1 MASEDQNKEKEGAP
15 NLPTAPFQWGAFL
28 SAVKDQIPSMDSDT
42 LGSDCNEDDGELFI
56 FQRDQSNL
64 VPDFSEELEDLP
76 PEEAHLQKT
85 FEFMRHPRE
94 TWNEDGEDSAFQ
106 KDKSPRRHVLL
117 ERDGFGLV
125 TEEKSKQEAIA
136 PSVSSINENKP
147 GEGISGVPR
156 DQERDI
162 RENKGRLSS
171 SPDTLPSVEVSPFLM
186 LNTSEKERR
195 KLIETKILSKATL
208 GPPSGELGHPQ
219 PKNNNNNLEIAEQEP
234 GAISAEHP
242 RELMLFAFKDIEKWN
257 LDKVLQDLEQ
267 QSGDRNCTVEAA
279 FSSANHEAVR
289 AQSQTRLMG
298 KLEELCL
305 KQSRA
310 FFSHR
315 RRCLAKF
322 PNFSECQGDGRDVP
336 ILASWTNGQNLPPIE
351 LQHFPEPPTVYID
364 LRDTTPQR
372 SESLAD
378 EQQSSSGS
386 STDEEEEE
394 EMEVTDREKVEEGMK
409 EFPQPS
415 RKGCTAK
422 SFLLQQLRYFRKT
435 SQSSPVAQDKEKCQN
450 LKSSEEN
457 DQLGVRRRQSLKLRR
472 PTSTEP
478 ENSKSS
484 ARSFPALDL
493 NSVARSSR
501 ELKEEPKKGSNRETP
516 RDSADKDT
524 GYPRTGESQ
533 KEKQGEEK
541 RRKQRLKEQLENLK
555 PQHSTTGKQPMA
567 EQTPVL
573 FHTEASFLAPVNTLP
588 TPKGAKREML
598 LMTIWLSSCGQV
610 APCCQQTSFFPG
622 TPLAAASIYPAVV
635 TWLLSLVPCLGARGE
650 SKAPFQVLGLQ
661 QIWYKDALA
670 LHACLTPVSE
680 SEVHSSRKHEK
691 EKEKQQQSPS
701 TSYLKPKNSLQ
712 GMSLFHQQ
720 SSMFLSQTSLL
731 DVIWWKAELDSHMQN
746 QSYPFLP
753 EIPPIHLSHFAT
765 LNSDSMALEKAF
777 AVPAGFYWQTVE
789 TDEKYFPSGS
799 DIRESSDTD
808 SEVAMALLFETL
820 LRSPLAVHHTL
831 QLILASGLDICG
843 FRLLYP
849 QPDMFLSSTVTPPS
863 CYTQEKGPSVLALS
877 LRGPRARGILQD
889 IMGPSDAQLAR
900 VTDCHSIS
908 AIYGSSRAK
917 PLAYL
922 PHMDSR
928 VHRELCFW
936 FGGRVSCDGTLH
948 GGVPNPV
955 GKRSKPRLPR
965 PSLHKADADQEPSNL
980 QDATALWPPAAL
992 VSTTKGDIILMA
1004 SPAVPPHIYGLV
1016 ISTCTQRGFVLQG
1029 TKQLQLS
1036 PKQAHVLGVP
1046 ASQVTV
1052 FCPREASYIPERS
1065 FLEDKLP
1072 SQTRVH
1078 CLALL
1083 LRKENASH
1091 HVPALLKGLMSA
1103 LAEKGFLEDIQ
1114 SNLHSHADPEPS
1126 LCFHAVPYT
1135 DSLLQELGG
1144 NFSVVPDPSNIPLEV
1159 LHSRMYASE
1168 PEMEQVVLL
1177 TFTGKEAM
1185 KSTGSVLH
1193 QILALGC
1200 RKQPAQTPVLEDLD
1214 LPFELLTLKWLPHL
1228 TRIQAKETTPFEVGD
1243 KRWQTSIDSLMS
1255 SPALVCVLRRIGAFV
1270 VLAEILKRLTPHNS
1284 KVSSGCCSLLRV
1296 MSSTPETAFRQA
1308 ALFFTEKDFV
1318 GDPKRR
1324 PALKYLPPPPQ
1335 HPQSEAGETD
1345 TSHAELLF
1353 RSMQVGAQILCT
1365 VLLLKPGTWT
1375 RNLARILRKLDLE
1388 KFSLVGMKHIDLTP
1402 KDVKALLSSEANQ
1415 DPAALEAHSSYLTSG
1430 SSLVLCL
1437 QRQNAVKKLLDLLG
1451 PEDPKEAQAAN
1462 QFFWRAQY
1470 GHSLI
1475 HNGFYGSTSYWVAV
1489 RDVELFFPEG
1499 LCGAGPPSLEGKEIC
1514 TVASDP
1520 TACLEIDKQHR
1531 LVKREARR
1539 QLNLLGPEQPQ
1550 TLECSQ
1556 LSVLCQATCLILPET
1571 SLWKGSPPPYLVLLE
1586 RLIGQGFLVTGA
1598 RLTTMDEPRA
1608 CFISAVLSATNREA
1622 PVMCSQ
1628 LLKGTCLIIAA
1639 QRDNAVVCFDALL
1652 SSDHCQKQA
1661 VSECMKQLL
1670 YPKTEK
1676 QAEELLCVLFDSLT
1690 SDSSYQIEIQDP

>member
-1 MASEDQNKEKEGAP
+1 MASKDQNKEKEGGP

-42 LGSDCNEDDGELFI
+42 LVSDCDEDDGELFI
-56 FQRDQSNL
+56 FQRDQSDL

-117 ERDGFGLV
+117 DRDGFGLV
-125 TEEKSKQEAIA
+125 TEEKSNQEAIA
-136 PSVSSINENKP
+136 PSVSSMNENKP

-257 LDKVLQDLEQ
+257 LDKVLQDLEK

-351 LQHFPEPPTVYID
+351 LQRFPEPPTVYID

-524 GYPRTGESQ
+524 GYPRTEESQ

-573 FHTEASFLAPVNTLP
+573 FHT
-588 TPKGAKREML
+588 
-598 LMTIWLSSCGQV
+598 
-610 APCCQQTSFFPG
+610 
-622 TPLAAASIYPAVV
+622 
-635 TWLLSLVPCLGARGE
+635 VPCLGARGE

-661 QIWYKDALA
+661 QIWYKDGLA

-720 SSMFLSQTSLL
+720 SSVFLSQTSLL
-731 DVIWWKAELDSHMQN
+731 DVIWWKAQLDSHMQN

-765 LNSDSMALEKAF
+765 LNSDSMALEKVF

-877 LRGPRARGILQD
+877 LRGQRARGILQD
-889 IMGPSDAQLAR
+889 IMGPSDTQLAR

-908 AIYGSSRAK
+908 AIYGSSRAE

-955 GKRSKPRLPR
+955 GKCSKPRLPR

-1114 SNLHSHADPEPS
+1114 SNLHSHAEPELS

-1402 KDVKALLSSEANQ
+1402 KDVRALLSSEAKQ

-1514 TVASDP
+1514 TAASDP

-1608 CFISAVLSATNREA
+1608 CFISAVLSATDREA

>member
-573 FHTEASFLAPVNTLP
+573 FHT
-588 TPKGAKREML
+588 
-598 LMTIWLSSCGQV
+598 
-610 APCCQQTSFFPG
+610 
-622 TPLAAASIYPAVV
+622 
-635 TWLLSLVPCLGARGE
+635 VPCLGARGE